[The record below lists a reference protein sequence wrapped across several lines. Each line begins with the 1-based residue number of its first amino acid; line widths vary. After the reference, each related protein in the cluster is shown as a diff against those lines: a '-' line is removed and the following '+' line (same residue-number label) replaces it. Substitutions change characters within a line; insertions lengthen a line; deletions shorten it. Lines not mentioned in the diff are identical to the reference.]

1 MKALM
6 SEKLREIIS
15 DPQGSK
21 ELQRGISS
29 LSNKTDCDKNKST
42 EISVGSAKYRIQFVQ
57 RNQDIR
63 DK

>member
-1 MKALM
+1 M

-21 ELQRGISS
+21 ELQRGISK
-29 LSNKTDCDKNKST
+29 LSDKTDCDNNRST
-42 EISVGSAKYRIQFVQ
+42 EISVGTSKYRIQFVQ
-57 RNQDIR
+57 RNQGIK